1 MKTLEWWRNE
11 LTRVNR
17 VARMGCT
24 AEQVEVVAV
33 KIYRDLLED

>member
-24 AEQVEVVAV
+24 EEQVETVAV
-33 KIYRDLLED
+33 KIYREETK